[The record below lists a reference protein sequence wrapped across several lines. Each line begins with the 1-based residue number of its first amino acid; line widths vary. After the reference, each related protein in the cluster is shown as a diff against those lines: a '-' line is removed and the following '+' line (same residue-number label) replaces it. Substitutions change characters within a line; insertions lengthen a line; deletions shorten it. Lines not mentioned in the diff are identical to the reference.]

1 MRPVVVTVGP
11 LVAASANN
19 IATSQTI
26 PTGGGTV
33 ALNGTLASST
43 FVGTGS
49 IGSGNV
55 LTISAVTSGYLNRG
69 FLLNGLGV
77 SANTQ
82 VTGLLSTTTNQAG
95 TYTVSASQTVSST
108 TIYGN
113 TVVTLD
119 TARRIGIASNG
130 NDSGITFTITGLDW
144 ANAPISEVVT
154 GASGATA
161 SSVLDYLVVYSIVA
175 SAATASTI
183 TVGTTSVAGSPWI
196 RFDEWALAGV
206 TAQFVAVGTV
216 NYTYQT
222 SGDDI
227 EYLVSRASFVWDST
241 GVSTNVVG
249 ATTTQ
254 TIAGNPP
261 PRYGRILLNSG
272 TGSVRANIMQSG
284 VAPV

>member
-183 TVGTTSVAGSPWI
+183 TVGTT
-196 RFDEWALAGV
+196 
-206 TAQFVAVGTV
+206 
-216 NYTYQT
+216 
-222 SGDDI
+222 
-227 EYLVSRASFVWDST
+227 
-241 GVSTNVVG
+241 
-249 ATTTQ
+249 
-254 TIAGNPP
+254 
-261 PRYGRILLNSG
+261 
-272 TGSVRANIMQSG
+272 
-284 VAPV
+284 

>member
-119 TARRIGIASNG
+119 TARRIGIA
-130 NDSGITFTITGLDW
+130 
-144 ANAPISEVVT
+144 
-154 GASGATA
+154 
-161 SSVLDYLVVYSIVA
+161 
-175 SAATASTI
+175 
-183 TVGTTSVAGSPWI
+183 
-196 RFDEWALAGV
+196 
-206 TAQFVAVGTV
+206 
-216 NYTYQT
+216 
-222 SGDDI
+222 
-227 EYLVSRASFVWDST
+227 
-241 GVSTNVVG
+241 
-249 ATTTQ
+249 
-254 TIAGNPP
+254 
-261 PRYGRILLNSG
+261 
-272 TGSVRANIMQSG
+272 
-284 VAPV
+284 